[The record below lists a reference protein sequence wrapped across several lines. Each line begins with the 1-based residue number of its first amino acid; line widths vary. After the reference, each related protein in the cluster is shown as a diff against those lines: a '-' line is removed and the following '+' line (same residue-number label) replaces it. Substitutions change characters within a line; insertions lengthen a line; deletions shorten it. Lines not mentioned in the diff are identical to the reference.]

1 MNIANISIKRPVF
14 ITVIMIA
21 LTILGYT
28 SYQKLVL
35 NEMPNVDMPYVSVM
49 VTEPGATPEQIES
62 KVTKKIEDAVGK
74 ISGIDTI
81 TSTVNEGSS
90 QTTIA
95 FNLSKN
101 GDVAAQEVRDKI
113 STVRG
118 ELPTDI
124 NDPIISKFDMSASSI
139 LSIAVYGSEDTAK
152 MTDFI
157 DNTIKKKLYT
167 VSGVGSVDVSGE
179 DTREIHIK
187 LDNNKLLSYGLTPS
201 DVVNSIRKDNVD
213 QSTGKV
219 VDGNNEISITTNSK
233 IKKIEDFKN
242 ILVAKKNNAE
252 IRVKDIAKVE
262 DGFEEKSS
270 VAYYQGNQAIGIDIV
285 KQSGSN
291 TVEVAK
297 NVKKIV
303 EEIKAS
309 APEGVQ
315 VDIVSDNSTSIEESV
330 NEVMKTIVEGCVLA
344 VIIVFLFLN
353 EWESTLISALSLPI
367 SIISTFSCMKLMNF
381 SLNSMSLMALSLA
394 VGLLIDDAIVVIENI
409 VRHLHMGKSPM
420 QAAREAT
427 SEIGFAVIA
436 TTSAV
441 ISVFFPIAMVEG
453 MVGKYTIEFALT
465 VVFSMLVSLVISF
478 TLVPMMASKMLKAEK
493 TESKTFIGKFFEWF
507 NKKFDIFAE
516 KYSQLLVLS
525 LNKRWLVLII
535 SGAMFVGSIGLGS
548 SLGFE
553 SQVATD
559 NGQVNVSATFDSG
572 ITLDTASQKTKQLEA
587 VISKYPEVK
596 FMYSTVKKSSASVKI
611 QLVDK
616 NERKEKSKEI
626 AEKLRSDLQGISG
639 AQITVGTASRGGT
652 SKDVSYNI
660 VGDDRAK
667 LQTFANKIAE
677 DMSKDSNARDVGTNS
692 KSGTPQVR
700 IEVDRDKAADL
711 GVSSSDVASML
722 STLFNGSTV
731 SKYDG
736 GKDRY
741 DVKISIDDKERKNLN
756 DLDSIYVLGNK
767 NQQVPLSQ
775 VTKKVVETTSSSLHR
790 YNKQPQVEVSSNVTG
805 ISSGTFESNYKAKIQ
820 SELPDGVSL
829 SIGGTSGMMAEGIKG
844 LIQAIFL
851 SILFLYLVMAAQFE
865 SFVDPISIMFALPLA
880 IIGAVLGL
888 FVFGSAISMICM
900 IGIIMLMGLVAK
912 NGILLIDSA
921 KEKVK
926 EGIPIKEALREAGYV
941 RLRPIVM
948 TTLAMIFGMIPAAIA
963 TGSGSESR
971 APMAQAIIGGLITS
985 SVLTLFVVPIAY
997 TILDDLKN
1005 KFKKVVHKKPVKI
1018 EDELNSNL

>member
-1 MNIANISIKRPVF
+1 MNIANISIKKPVF

-28 SYQKLVL
+28 SYKGLVL

-49 VTEPGATPEQIES
+49 VTEPGATAEQIES
-62 KVTKKIEDAVGK
+62 KVTKKIEDSVGK

-95 FNLSKN
+95 FDLSKD

-113 STVRG
+113 SNVRG
-118 ELPTDI
+118 EMPTDI

-139 LSIAVYGSEDTAK
+139 LSIAVYGSDDTQK

-157 DNTIKKKLYT
+157 DNTLNKKLYT

-201 DVVNSIRKDNVD
+201 DVVNSIKKDNID
-213 QSTGKV
+213 ASTGKV
-219 VDGNNEISITTNSK
+219 VNENNEISITTNSK
-233 IKKIEDFKN
+233 IKKVEDFKN

-252 IRVKDIAKVE
+252 IRVKDIAKIE
-262 DGFEEKSS
+262 NGFEEKSS
-270 VAYYQGNQAIGIDIV
+270 IAYYQGNQAIGIDIV
-285 KQSGSN
+285 KQSGAN

-303 EEIKAS
+303 NEIKS
-309 APEGVQ
+309 SVPDGVH
-315 VDIVSDNSTSIEESV
+315 VDIVSDNSTSIEDSV
-330 NEVMKTIVEGCVLA
+330 NDVMKTIIEGCILA

-353 EWESTLISALSLPI
+353 EWESTLISGISLPI
-367 SIISTFSCMKLMNF
+367 SIISTFICMKQMNF
-381 SLNSMSLMALSLA
+381 SLNSMSLMALSLS
-394 VGLLIDDAIVVIENI
+394 VGLLVDDAIVVIENI
-409 VRHLHMGKSPM
+409 VRHMHMGKSPIK
-420 QAAREAT
+420 AAQDAT

-441 ISVFFPIAMVEG
+441 ISVFFPIAMVKG
-453 MVGKYTIEFALT
+453 MVGKFIIEFALT

-478 TLVPMMASKMLKAEK
+478 TLVPMMSAKMLKPGK
-493 TESKTFIGKFFEWF
+493 KESKTFIGKFFKWF
-507 NKKFDIFAE
+507 NEKFDIFAE
-516 KYSQLLVLS
+516 KYSNLLVLS
-525 LNKRWLVLII
+525 LNKRLLVLGICA
-535 SGAMFVGSIGLGS
+535 AMFVGSIGLGS

-572 ITLDTASQKTKQLEA
+572 VTLDTASEKTKQLEA

-596 FMYSTVKKSSASVKI
+596 FMYSTVSKASTSVKI

-616 NERKEKSKEI
+616 SERKEKSKAI
-626 AEKLRSDLQGISG
+626 AEKLRGDLKGISG
-639 AQITVGTASRGGT
+639 VQVTVGTGT
-652 SKDVSYNI
+652 SKDVAYNL

-667 LQTFANKIAE
+667 LQTFANKIAGE
-677 DMSKDSNARDVGTNS
+677 MSKDPNARDVGTNS

-722 STLFNGSTV
+722 STLFNGSSV

-736 GKDRY
+736 GTDRY
-741 DVKISIDDKERKNLN
+741 DVKISIDDNERKNLN
-756 DLDSIYVLGNK
+756 DLDNIYVLGTK

-790 YNKQPQVEVSSNVTG
+790 YDKQPQVEVSANVTG
-805 ISSGTFESNYKAKIQ
+805 VSSGTFETNYKAKIQ
-820 SELPDGVSL
+820 SELPEGVSL
-829 SIGGTSGMMAEGIKG
+829 SIGGTSGMMAEGMAS
-844 LIQAIFL
+844 LIQAVFM

-865 SFVDPISIMFALPLA
+865 SFIDPISIMFALPLA

-888 FVFGSAISMICM
+888 FVFGSAISMICL

-921 KEKVK
+921 KEKMK
-926 EGIPIKEALREAGYV
+926 EGIPIKEALREAGLV

-948 TTLAMIFGMIPAAIA
+948 TTLAMIFGMIPAAVA
-963 TGSGSESR
+963 TGAGSESR
-971 APMAQAIIGGLITS
+971 APMSQAIIGGLITS
-985 SVLTLFVVPIAY
+985 SILTLFVVPVVY
-997 TILDDLKN
+997 TILDDLKT
-1005 KFKKVVHKKPVKI
+1005 KFRKIRHKKSSKI
-1018 EDELNSNL
+1018 DEESNLKL